1 MKRKIC
7 FLIVFVVLA
16 MSTNLTVFANDYDQ
30 SFIEVY
36 GLDSIGTSDA
46 MSPLRKTDFQKGN
59 GKSSKGSFVS
69 CGYR

>member
-1 MKRKIC
+1 
-7 FLIVFVVLA
+7 

-46 MSPLRKTDFQKGN
+46 MSPLRKTDGTSLYPRVNRF
-59 GKSSKGSFVS
+59 
-69 CGYR
+69 